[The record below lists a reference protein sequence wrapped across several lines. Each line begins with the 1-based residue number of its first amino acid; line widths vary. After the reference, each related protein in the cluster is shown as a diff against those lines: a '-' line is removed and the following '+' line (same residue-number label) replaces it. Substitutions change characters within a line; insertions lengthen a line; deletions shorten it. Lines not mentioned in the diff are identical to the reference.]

1 MVSGGCDKKM
11 TRGWDDQIVSISGFA
26 EFGAEFGDW
35 VTLTKGP
42 QE

>member
-1 MVSGGCDKKM
+1 M

-26 EFGAEFGDW
+26 EFGSEFGDW
-35 VTLTKGP
+35 VTLAKGP